1 MAKVRSVLI
10 PATIEVAK
18 AKRKCGRNK
27 KHAILKGDKC
37 LVLKDASTGYAK
49 NYCEDCAMQIIE
61 HGEEALASLK
71 WEFDEPEGLRAV
83 A

>member
-27 KHAILKGDKC
+27 KHAILKGDMC

-49 NYCEDCAMQIIE
+49 NYCEQCAQQIIE
-61 HGEEALASLK
+61 HGEASLAVLK
-71 WEFDEPEGLRAV
+71 SELDSADGLRQA